1 MIRRQQQRQ
10 WLVRWWIVIIGC
22 VIGMAATGSWLI
34 LRSGG
39 FDPGAS
45 SYFAAVTAAGGTISA
60 SRQVLYNNLFTS
72 LRSAGLLAKLDRLG
86 IFAAENTTTARIDLA
101 NPSLSVTIVN
111 APTFTVDQGY
121 ANILGTASYINTGA
135 IPGSLTN
142 FQQNSAMFGVGT
154 LSTRSTNSDFSIMGT
169 TQNAGGSTLWL
180 RTGIGTTAYNANSS
194 GIFNGTVTIPV
205 ANVKGLYNVNRSAAA
220 AQQLYM
226 NGASVGTNTE
236 PSAAMLAFSFLVG
249 AFRNADNVSVYA
261 YDTGIVSVYYI
272 GDSFTA
278 SEAASF
284 ATIIN
289 TYMTAVGSPL
299 F

>member
-1 MIRRQQQRQ
+1 MAGSMVDRYCRLRHWHRCY
-10 WLVRWWIVIIGC
+10 WLVADPSLGR
-22 VIGMAATGSWLI
+22 
-34 LRSGG
+34 LRSWGELLLRCRNG
-39 FDPGAS
+39 CGRHDLGQPAGALQRPVHQP
-45 SYFAAVTAAGGTISA
+45 ALGWPA
-60 SRQVLYNNLFTS
+60 
-72 LRSAGLLAKLDRLG
+72 AKLDRLG

-111 APTFTVDQGY
+111 APTFGVDQGY
-121 ANILGTASYINTGA
+121 ASVLGTGSYINTGA

-142 FQQNSAMFGVGT
+142 FQQNSAMFGAGT

-169 TQNAGGSTLWL
+169 TQNAGGSNLWL
-180 RTGIGTTAYNANSS
+180 RTSIGTTVYNASS
-194 GIFNGTVTIPV
+194 SEIFSGTVTIPV
-205 ANVKGLYNVNRSAAA
+205 ANVKGLYNVNRSAAD
-220 AQQLYM
+220 AQELYM

-272 GDSFTA
+272 GGSFTA